1 MYIIIVI
8 VVSKCVCHLHNKELL
23 FFTFLVFLAFF
34 LNIVRNIVTTS
45 LDLHVVVCV
54 FINEIAAD
62 DPSKHVTFV
71 KSEIT
76 ANKGPGDE

>member
-1 MYIIIVI
+1 
-8 VVSKCVCHLHNKELL
+8 
-23 FFTFLVFLAFF
+23 VFLAFF